1 MLKLAL
7 LYNIISA
14 KFLYILDIEFM
25 NLIIM
30 EQNRNRIGAE
40 WVEFWSSGAEQNRE
54 TLEQNSDRP
63 TYKSVSAAQSAVFH
77 SYNNLGLRPRL
88 L

>member
-1 MLKLAL
+1 M
-7 LYNIISA
+7 
-14 KFLYILDIEFM
+14 YILDIEFM

-40 WVEFWSSGAEQNRE
+40 WVEFWSSGAELNRE

-63 TYKSVSAAQSAVFH
+63 THLIPIIVVCMCT
-77 SYNNLGLRPRL
+77 RPVPTVITTDPSHTYPRGVHVYIPKA
-88 L
+88 